1 MAATLRIGVIGAGRI
16 GVLHARNL
24 ATRLPGVRLEAI
36 SDVVAASAEKC
47 AAELGV
53 PSAFTDHRRIL
64 ERKDIDAVVI
74 CSSTDTH
81 ARMIGEAAE
90 AGKHVF
96 CEKPIDHDL
105 AKIDDALA
113 KVAGAGVKLQVGFN
127 RRFDPSFS
135 RVRALVAGGSVGTPH
150 LLRITSRDPSPPP
163 IAYVKVSGGIFLD
176 MTIHDFDMARFQMG
190 CEVTELYAAGGV
202 LVDPEIGKAGDLDTA
217 VITLRFENGAIGTID
232 NSRRSVF
239 GYDQR
244 LEVFGSGGMAEAA
257 NAFPNTVTLSD
268 GKSVARDL
276 PLNFFLDRY
285 AESYVREME
294 AFVACVRDGTEP
306 PVSGRDGR
314 VPVVMGRAAKLSAE
328 KNRPVKLSE
337 IG

>member
-1 MAATLRIGVIGAGRI
+1 MASPLRIGLIGAGRI
-16 GVLHARNL
+16 GVLHGRNL
-24 ATRLPGVRLEAI
+24 ANRVPGVRLEAI
-36 SDVVAASAEKC
+36 SDVVAASAQKL

-53 PSAFTDHRRIL
+53 PSALTDHRRIL

-81 ARMIGEAAE
+81 ARIIGEAAE

-105 AKIDDALA
+105 AKIDEALA
-113 KVAGAGVKLQVGFN
+113 KVARAGVKLQVGFN
-127 RRFDPSFS
+127 RRFDASFR
-135 RVRALVAGGSVGTPH
+135 RVREIIAAGGVGSPH

-190 CEVTELYAAGGV
+190 CEVTEVYAVGGV
-202 LVDPEIGKAGDLDTA
+202 LVDPEIGKAGDFDTA

-232 NSRRSVF
+232 NSRKSAF

-244 LEVFGSGGMAEAA
+244 LEVFGSGGMADAA

-268 GKSVARDL
+268 GKSVGRDL
-276 PLNFFLDRY
+276 PFNFFLDRY
-285 AESYVREME
+285 AQSYVSEME
-294 AFVACVRDGTEP
+294 AFVACVRDGKEP

>member
-1 MAATLRIGVIGAGRI
+1 MATPLRIGVIGAGRI

-53 PSAFTDHRRIL
+53 PSALTDHRRIL

-81 ARMIGEAAE
+81 ARLIGEAAE

-105 AKIDDALA
+105 AKIDEALA
-113 KVAGAGVKLQVGFN
+113 KVARAGVKLQVGFN

-135 RVRALVAGGSVGTPH
+135 RVRELVAGGGVGTPH

-217 VITLRFENGAIGTID
+217 VITLRFQNGAIGTID
-232 NSRRSVF
+232 NSRKSVF

-257 NAFPNTVTLSD
+257 NAFPNTVTLSN

-294 AFVACVRDGTEP
+294 AFVACVRDGKEP

-314 VPVVMGRAAKLSAE
+314 VPVVMGRAARLSAE
-328 KNRPVKLSE
+328 QNRPVKLSE
-337 IG
+337 ME